1 MPNMLWEYMTV
12 VFDES
17 GFPKEA
23 SKLTILR
30 TNSCVC
36 QREESLQATSLFRYE
51 VGTGIGEFYTDAR
64 PEVYRGRLSLSSG
77 DLLGML
83 QSRGVS
89 VVVVPLGKG
98 NRALGKRL
106 IMGLPCDGFEVQM
119 GADQVLRK
127 WVHSGETEV
136 FSELRVGQR
145 VAAYTALVRLSPPT
159 KEDRAKLEIPRH
171 LPVKQ
176 VSTLQFL
183 RLVSGGEDV
192 RID

>member
-1 MPNMLWEYMTV
+1 MQT
-12 VFDES
+12 
-17 GFPKEA
+17 
-23 SKLTILR
+23 
-30 TNSCVC
+30 
-36 QREESLQATSLFRYE
+36 TSLFRYE
-51 VGTGIGEFYTDAR
+51 VSTGIAEFYININVR
-64 PEVYRGRLSLSSG
+64 PQVYHGRLSLSSG

-83 QSRGVS
+83 HFRGVS
-89 VVVVPLGKG
+89 VVVVPLVGKG
-98 NRALGKRL
+98 IGGRR

-119 GADQVLRK
+119 GADQVLRR

-145 VAAYTALVRLSPPT
+145 IAANKVLVRLSPPT
-159 KEDRAKLEIPRH
+159 EEDRAKLEIPRH

-183 RLVSGGEDV
+183 RLISGEEGV